1 MMVIVDNEG
10 CTEQVT
16 VPFIQCTDNCKEFF
30 FMHWIVLFCTIEL
43 CGLEGDGTCSF
54 PSRAK

>member
-1 MMVIVDNEG
+1 MDNEG

-16 VPFIQCTDNCKEFF
+16 VPFIQCTDNCKDFF
-30 FMHWIVLFCTIEL
+30 FMHWIVPFCTIEL
-43 CGLEGDGTCSF
+43 CGLKGDGTCSF